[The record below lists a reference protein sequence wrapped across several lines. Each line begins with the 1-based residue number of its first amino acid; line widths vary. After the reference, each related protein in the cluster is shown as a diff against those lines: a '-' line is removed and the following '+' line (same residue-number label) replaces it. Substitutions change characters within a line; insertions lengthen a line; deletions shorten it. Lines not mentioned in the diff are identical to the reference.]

1 MLKLLQKYKNNS
13 FIKNSVILTI
23 GTVIAQGVPVLFS
36 PVLSRMFPP
45 EQFGLL
51 AILTSITVILS
62 TISTGK
68 YESAILIAPSKK
80 EAASLVFIAL
90 LLSAFFSLFV
100 ILLLLLFSPSILALL
115 KQPSLGG
122 WIFIAPFTSFF
133 ISIYLSYNEWCV
145 RNSYFKNLSFNK
157 ITNTSSI
164 ALSSIILGFSKVIS
178 GGLVIGD
185 VIGRFFSA
193 GACVF
198 HAAKTDYTTFK
209 EVSFTNIKA
218 MAKRYLSFPKF
229 IMPAQLLNV
238 VGGQMPVLLIGSYF
252 GSKELGYFVMVNMVL
267 GVPISVIS
275 NAIRDVFRQRA
286 SEDYQKHNSCLY
298 IYKKTVTSIS
308 IISVVIFSLL
318 FFISPWLFPF
328 VFGKTWEMSGQYAQ
342 ILVPLVALGFIVESV
357 SGMFFV
363 AEKTK
368 LLFIWQVLYFLFI
381 TLSLSIGYWF
391 FNDIKATIICFAFGK
406 GIVYLISFVM
416 TYQIAKGEIFSAK

>member
-1 MLKLLQKYKNNS
+1 MTKFLQKYKNIS
-13 FIKNSVILTI
+13 FFKNSVMLIM
-23 GTVIAQGVPVLFS
+23 GTVIAQGVSVLFS
-36 PVLSRMFPP
+36 PVLSRLFPP

-51 AILTSITVILS
+51 ATLTSLTAVLS
-62 TISTGK
+62 SIATGK

-80 EAASLVFIAL
+80 ESASLVFIAL
-90 LLSAFFSLFV
+90 LLSAFFSLFI

-115 KQPSLGG
+115 KQPSLSG

-133 ISIYLSYNEWCV
+133 ISIYLAYNEWCV

-157 ITNTSSI
+157 ITNSSSI
-164 ALSSIILGFSKVIS
+164 VFSSIILGFSQVIS
-178 GGLVIGD
+178 GGLVMGD
-185 VIGRFFSA
+185 AIGRFFSA

-198 HAAKTDYTTFK
+198 HAAKTDYITFK
-209 EVSFTNIKA
+209 EVSFSNIKA

-275 NAIRDVFRQRA
+275 NAIKDVFRQRA
-286 SEDYQKHNSCLY
+286 IEDYQKHKSCLY
-298 IYKKTVTSIS
+298 IYKKTVTSTS

-318 FFISPWLFPF
+318 FFISPWLFPY
-328 VFGKTWEMSGQYAQ
+328 VFGRTWEMSGQYAQ

-363 AEKTK
+363 AGKTK
-368 LLFIWQVLYFLFI
+368 LLAIWQVLYFVFI
-381 TLSLSIGYWF
+381 TLSLLIGYWL
-391 FNDIKATIICFAFGK
+391 FNDIKATLICFAVGK
-406 GIVYLISFVM
+406 GIVYLISFAI
-416 TYQIAKGEIFSAK
+416 TYKIAKR